1 LSDILP
7 IGFELDHRYVEVN
20 MSSISSIGLSELVIL
35 SGVIGMACGALLVGS
50 IVIAALVFRRRT
62 AYPVEEE

>member
-1 LSDILP
+1 
-7 IGFELDHRYVEVN
+7 

-50 IVIAALVFRRRT
+50 VVIAALVFRRRT